1 MNIELV
7 TLSDLESFKKEI
19 IAEIS
24 TLLQGKT
31 EPKKWL
37 RSKDVKKLLNISDG
51 TLQTLRVNGT
61 LPFTKMGK
69 TMYYEY
75 NDVIKILTENKK
87 SA

>member
-75 NDVIKILTENKK
+75 SDVIKILTENKK

>member
-7 TLSDLESFKKEI
+7 SMDDLQSFKKEI
-19 IAEIS
+19 LAEIS
-24 TLLQGKT
+24 TLLEGKT

-37 RSKDVKKLLNISDG
+37 RSSDVKEMLNISDG

-61 LPFTKMGK
+61 LPYTKMGK

-75 NDVIKILTENKK
+75 SDVTKILTENKK

>member
-7 TLSDLESFKKEI
+7 TVDDLQSFKKEI
-19 IAEIS
+19 LAEIS
-24 TLLQGKT
+24 TLLEGKT
-31 EPKKWL
+31 KPKKWL
-37 RSKDVKKLLNISDG
+37 RSANVKDMLNISDG

-69 TMYYEY
+69 TIYYEY
-75 NDVIKILTENKK
+75 DDVVRILNQNK